1 MKKNIVQ
8 DVIPPKKSI
17 RNVTLPNRTAGLEL
31 QPGQDLTYKNTKLPK
46 IKKET
51 VKEDDFV
58 RPVVIDDKPSKIT
71 ETPTYQYDYDQPKKS
86 GKKILYF
93 SVLVFFLAAAFG
105 LSAFFKSAEIR
116 VSPKQETKTADEIF
130 TAKKDVSVSDLSY
143 QVVTISKDVEKT
155 VEATGEEEVSKKAQ
169 GKIIIYN
176 NYSSQSQKLV
186 ATTRFETPEGMVF
199 RLPNAV
205 TVPGRAL
212 KDGKMVAGSIEVVV
226 EADKV
231 GPNYNVGLK
240 DFTIPGFKGDPRFN
254 SIYARSKTEMTG
266 GFVGVQKVVSK
277 ELVQATDKDL
287 EASLKNS
294 LSKDIIAQIPANYI
308 LYPNSISYSL
318 EPTIQEDS
326 ATENSFFKQNAILR
340 KKGTASAVI
349 FDKGALSRAILAK
362 ISPEVTGEV
371 VKINNLETLDFKYVG
386 ETQEPSSDSL
396 VTFSLKGNVNI
407 IWGFDENKLKSDLLG
422 LSKKEAKT
430 VIGTYGTIKEAWVET
445 KPFWNQTIPEN
456 PEKVTLTNTSS

>member
-1 MKKNIVQ
+1 
-8 DVIPPKKSI
+8 
-17 RNVTLPNRTAGLEL
+17 
-31 QPGQDLTYKNTKLPK
+31 
-46 IKKET
+46 
-51 VKEDDFV
+51 
-58 RPVVIDDKPSKIT
+58 
-71 ETPTYQYDYDQPKKS
+71 
-86 GKKILYF
+86 
-93 SVLVFFLAAAFG
+93 
-105 LSAFFKSAEIR
+105 
-116 VSPKQETKTADEIF
+116 
-130 TAKKDVSVSDLSY
+130 
-143 QVVTISKDVEKT
+143 
-155 VEATGEEEVSKKAQ
+155 
-169 GKIIIYN
+169 
-176 NYSSQSQKLV
+176 
-186 ATTRFETPEGMVF
+186 
-199 RLPNAV
+199 
-205 TVPGRAL
+205 
-212 KDGKMVAGSIEVVV
+212 MVAGSIEVIV

-407 IWGFDENKLKSDLLG
+407 IWGFDENKLKSDLLVYQKRRQRR
-422 LSKKEAKT
+422 LLAHME
-430 VIGTYGTIKEAWVET
+430 
-445 KPFWNQTIPEN
+445 Q
-456 PEKVTLTNTSS
+456 